1 MTDRFKVLGRH
12 IVDMSFAVHCVG
24 GGFDRRCGERDGE
37 VLKSVRMV
45 PVDELPAYGFDG
57 RFVALVREGFPHRGC
72 RGDFHRLYGR
82 GAVGALF

>member
-1 MTDRFKVLGRH
+1 M
-12 IVDMSFAVHCVG
+12 
-24 GGFDRRCGERDGE
+24 
-37 VLKSVRMV
+37 LKSVRMV

-57 RFVALVREGFPHRGC
+57 RFVVLVREGFSHRGC